1 MATTEYILG
10 RTADGRIIVY
20 FENAGP
26 SSYTTGGFSVAVNAL
41 RRVEKIVS
49 LSNNYGYRSPAKEAS
64 ISGNA
69 VTIKVRYYYYACP
82 ALCATGWE
90 VTSGRDLSGV
100 TFSGIVI
107 GH

>member
-10 RTADGRIIVY
+10 RTEDGRVIVY

-26 SSYTTGGFSVAVNAL
+26 SSYSSGGFDVAINSL
-41 RRVEKIVS
+41 RAVEKIVS
-49 LSNNYGYRSPAKEAS
+49 LGNNYGYRSEAEEAS
-64 ISGNA
+64 ISGNTL
-69 VTIKVRYYYYACP
+69 TIKVRYYYYACP

-90 VTSGRDLSGV
+90 VTDGRDLSGV